1 MGVLFG
7 KTAPA
12 PVVREVPARPVGE
25 AASAGP
31 VSPVPNVPHLP
42 RMIRAGSG
50 LAPAAPA
57 SPEETGLDG
66 WVLSD
71 LVMRLAST
79 VPHLT
84 TDWAARELCLPQ
96 ALLERIFWQLKE
108 DQFIEILGQVDE
120 LNYRYASTSR
130 GREYAKRLL
139 EISGYVGPAP
149 VSLEAYTA
157 MLDWQTAQR
166 GAAHFDDV
174 RRTIGQTLVLPEP
187 TVEVAAL
194 AASSGR
200 SLFVFGPPGNG
211 KTSLGRAIASTIRG
225 EIWIPYC
232 IDVDGS
238 VIRIYDRHIHQAVE
252 PDAQHG
258 GTNVG
263 SAFAQS
269 SQVDRRWV
277 RIRAPF
283 VVAGGEMTMA
293 ELDLAYSPGHRLYEA
308 PPHLKANGGTFMI
321 DDFGRQRIE
330 PSELLNRW
338 IIPLES
344 RVDYLTLRTG
354 QKIQIPFRLML
365 VVATNLPVSEVSDPA
380 FLRRMGYRLHVD
392 QPSAESYAHVFRR
405 YAKSVGLEVSDA
417 LIAAVL
423 KRYGDEGRDLRASE
437 PRDLIERVRDW
448 CQSHHRPFRIDEESL
463 ATAWRA
469 YFGLTN

>member
-1 MGVLFG
+1 MSVLFG
-7 KTAPA
+7 KAAPVMRDTSDRAASVSAPAAPSPTAP
-12 PVVREVPARPVGE
+12 
-25 AASAGP
+25 
-31 VSPVPNVPHLP
+31 NIPHLP
-42 RMIRAGSG
+42 RMVRVGNG

-57 SPEETGLDG
+57 SPQETGLDG

-166 GAAHFDDV
+166 GAAHFEDV
-174 RRTIGQTLVLPEP
+174 RRTITDTLVLPEP

-232 IDVDGS
+232 IDIDGS
-238 VIRIYDRHIHQAVE
+238 VIRIYDRHIHQAVD
-252 PDAQHG
+252 PDPQLHG
-258 GTNVG
+258 GTNTVG

-277 RIRAPF
+277 RIRSPF
-283 VVAGGEMTMA
+283 VIAGGEMTMA

-380 FLRRMGYRLHVD
+380 FLRRMGYRLRVD
-392 QPSAESYAHVFRR
+392 EPSAESYADVFRR
-405 YAKSVGLEVSDA
+405 YAKSVGLEAPDA

-423 KRYGDEGRDLRASE
+423 KRYRDEGRDLRASE

-448 CQSHHRPFRIDEESL
+448 CQSHHRPFRLDEESL

-469 YFGLTN
+469 YFGLTS

>member
-1 MGVLFG
+1 MSKLFG
-7 KTAPA
+7 SSA
-12 PVVREVPARPVGE
+12 PVVREVPPRLEPTPAP
-25 AASAGP
+25 SI
-31 VSPVPNVPHLP
+31 PNLP
-42 RMIRAGSG
+42 RMTRVGGA
-50 LAPAAPA
+50 LAPAAPT
-57 SPEETGLDG
+57 SKEETGLDA

-84 TDWAARELCLPQ
+84 TDWATRELCLPQ
-96 ALLERIFWQLKE
+96 ALLERVFWQLKE

-120 LNYRYASTSR
+120 LNYRYASTAR

-157 MLDWQTAQR
+157 MLDWQTGER
-166 GAAHFDDV
+166 GASHFDDV
-174 RRTIGQTLVLPEP
+174 RRTIGESLVLPDE
-187 TVEVAAL
+187 TSEVAAL

-200 SLFVFGPPGNG
+200 SLFVFGPAGNG
-211 KTSLGRAIASTIRG
+211 KTSLGRAIASTIQG

-232 IDVDGS
+232 IDIDGS
-238 VIRIYDRHIHQAVE
+238 VIRIFDRHVHQVVDLDHQSSSNGNPA
-252 PDAQHG
+252 A
-258 GTNVG
+258 T
-263 SAFAQS
+263 AFTQS
-269 SQVDRRWV
+269 SQIDRRWV
-277 RIRAPF
+277 RVRAPF
-283 VVAGGEMTMA
+283 IIAGGEMTMA

-330 PSELLNRW
+330 PGELLNRW

-365 VVATNLPVSEVSDPA
+365 VVATNLRVSEVSDPA

-392 QPSAESYAHVFRR
+392 KPTPASYADIFRR
-405 YAKSVGLEVSDA
+405 YAKSVGVTVPEPLLASI
-417 LIAAVL
+417 LQRYAA
-423 KRYGDEGRDLRASE
+423 EGRELRASE
-437 PRDLIERVRDW
+437 PRDLIERVRDL
-448 CQSHHRPFRIDEESL
+448 CRARHQPFVLNEASL

-469 YFGLTN
+469 YFGLSE